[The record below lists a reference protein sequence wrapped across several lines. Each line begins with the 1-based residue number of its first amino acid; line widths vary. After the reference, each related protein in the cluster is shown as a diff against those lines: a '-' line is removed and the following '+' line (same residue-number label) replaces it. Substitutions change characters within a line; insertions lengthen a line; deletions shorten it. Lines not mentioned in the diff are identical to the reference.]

1 MKLLFSDTDART
13 EALYLVLLRE
23 RGVAARLAAMQG
35 LNAGLRALLISD
47 PVPLESPKPLD
58 QPSIC
63 YRIAG
68 RLARAGVLT
77 HEVMSHREDVN
88 TQEEDRL
95 LMQPDGI
102 AATLLVTE
110 ALEGLK
116 IPYVIGGSFASIAHG
131 IPRAT
136 NDSDLVIGLR
146 PDQGDLITAL
156 VARLEGAFLVSRE
169 SALDALAHQ
178 ASFNAIHLDS
188 LFKVDIFLP
197 RLRLFEQARLARG
210 RRYAIGQ
217 DPARTAVISSPE
229 DTVLAKLE
237 WYRLGNEISE
247 KQWSDI
253 QGILKLQGA
262 AMDHGY
268 LRQWA
273 PTLNVADLLSRA
285 MGDAGIADVGE
296 GA

>member
-1 MKLLFSDTDART
+1 MTLLFSDTDART
-13 EALYLVLLRE
+13 EAVYLALLRE
-23 RGVAARLAAMQG
+23 RGMAARLAAMQG

-47 PVPLESPKPLD
+47 PVPTGSPKSLD
-58 QPSIC
+58 QPGIR
-63 YRIAG
+63 YRIAD
-68 RLARAGVLT
+68 RLVRAEVLPREVLT
-77 HEVMSHREDVN
+77 RRESLDI
-88 TQEEDRL
+88 QEEEL

-136 NDSDLVIGLR
+136 NDSDLVVGLR

-156 VARLEGAFLVSRE
+156 VGCLEGAFLVSRE

-210 RRYAIGQ
+210 RRYALGQ

-237 WYRLGNEISE
+237 WYRMGNEISE

-253 QGILKLQGA
+253 QGVLKLQGA
-262 AMDHGY
+262 SMDHGY

-273 PTLNVADLLSRA
+273 RTLNVADLLSRS
-285 MGDAGIADVGE
+285 MRDAGISE
-296 GA
+296 